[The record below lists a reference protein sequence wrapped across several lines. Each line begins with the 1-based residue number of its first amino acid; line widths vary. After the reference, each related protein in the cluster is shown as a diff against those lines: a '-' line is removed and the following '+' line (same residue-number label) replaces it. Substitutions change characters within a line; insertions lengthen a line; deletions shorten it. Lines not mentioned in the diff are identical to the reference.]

1 MKLNAKIKNVT
12 IEIICLLY
20 ILLFVYAA
28 VSKLLDFE
36 NFSVQIGQSPLLSAF
51 AGFLY
56 WLVPLLEIGIAVLLV
71 LPALRVKG
79 LIAALIMMVLFTTY
93 IIIILN
99 FSSFIPCSCGGV
111 LEKLGWTEHLVFN
124 LFFVL
129 LALIGL
135 YLSFDNENA
144 TTFPCKKFGII
155 SLSSLLLGIV
165 PVVVLFLLS
174 EDIIHRHNNFV
185 RRFPHHP
192 ITLEHQKDL
201 GLNSYYLAGIDHENI
216 YLGNVTAPLFIKAL
230 DFNLVKKFDT
240 EIKLSK
246 MDLPFRTPR
255 IYVGSSMSYFIDGT
269 IPVIF
274 SGNKTDWKTEQHR
287 TNAFF
292 SLAVPIDS
300 VTFAI
305 RARDSKT
312 NENVLGL
319 LKISPPFTVR
329 LSKDVL
335 IKQLDGVFDTD
346 GMLLYN
352 EQLNK
357 ILYTYYYRNQFIV
370 SDPQLEQKVIGKTID
385 TISKAQLKVSYIS
398 SKKTKTIAAPP
409 LVVNKATATYGNY
422 LFVHSG
428 LMGRFEPEDTWKR
441 SSVID
446 VYDLVK
452 NTYAF
457 SFYVPNRDKDKLSE
471 FRVYQNRLIAQMGNY
486 IMSYRLDTKLFD
498 SSITK

>member
-1 MKLNAKIKNVT
+1 MKLNSKIKNVIIET
-12 IEIICLLY
+12 IYLLY
-20 ILLFVYAA
+20 VLLFVYAA

-51 AGFLY
+51 AGILF
-56 WLVPLLEIGIAVLLV
+56 WLVPLIEIGIAVLLMF
-71 LPALRVKG
+71 PILRIKG
-79 LIAALIMMVLFTTY
+79 LIAALIMMILFTTY

-99 FSSFIPCSCGGV
+99 FSSFIPCSCGGI

-129 LALIGL
+129 LAIIGL
-135 YLSFDNENA
+135 YLSFEKENSRKD
-144 TTFPCKKFGII
+144 TFRKILI
-155 SLSSLLLGIV
+155 TSITSLVLGIV
-165 PVVVLFLLS
+165 PVIALFLLS

-192 ITLEHQKDL
+192 ITLEHQTDL
-201 GLNSYYLAGIDHENI
+201 GLNSFYLAGIDNENI

-230 DFNLVKKFDT
+230 DFNLIKKFET

-255 IYVGSSMSYFIDGT
+255 IHVSSSRSYFIDGT
-269 IPVIF
+269 VPTIF
-274 SGNKTDWKTEQHR
+274 SGTKKNWKTVQNR

-319 LKISPPFTVR
+319 LEISPPFTVQ
-329 LSKDVL
+329 LSKNAL
-335 IKQLDGVFDTD
+335 IKQVDGVFDTD

-352 EQLNK
+352 EQLDK
-357 ILYTYYYRNQFIV
+357 IIYTYYYRNQFIV
-370 SDPQLEQKVIGKTID
+370 SDTKLTQKVIGKTID
-385 TISKAQLKVSYIS
+385 TISKAQLKVSYVS
-398 SKKTKTIAAPP
+398 SKKRKTISAPP
-409 LVVNKATATYGNY
+409 LTVNKATATYGNY

-446 VYDLVK
+446 VYDLVN
-452 NTYAF
+452 NTYVF
-457 SFYVPNRDKDKLSE
+457 SFYVPNRDKDYLSE
-471 FRVYQNRLIAQMGNY
+471 FLIHKDQLIALMGNY
-486 IMSYRLDTKLFD
+486 IMSYRMDTKLFD
-498 SSITK
+498 SSIAK